1 MNLLFVGASGYG
13 NIGDDAYKVVF
24 LEWFG
29 DAHCV
34 RFDSPYPDVT
44 AVDWADIVVV
54 GGGGLVYCNESEHFA
69 YMTAYLD
76 RAKRNNTP
84 TAFLSCGV
92 QLRCKDPQQ
101 AVKVGEE
108 VLEPWGEHLRRAK
121 LLTFRSHV
129 CVDVVQ
135 KISGG
140 HPNLHYAPDAAY
152 ALRKSNLQ
160 IGPERSTLI
169 IPTPSG
175 AKSPKFQEAI
185 NNIRKDERVIVA
197 SFSRDDDETVRAIAA
212 RFSEHGNDVD
222 RLRLSVQDA
231 LALVSNASRV
241 ITCRYHGT
249 VLARA
254 CGLEEDQILTLDG
267 RYKSIVEQR
276 PNDIKDSHMHRIL
289 FEQFIR
295 SQS

>member
-29 DAHCV
+29 DAHRV

-54 GGGGLVYCNESEHFA
+54 GGGGLVYCNESEHFE
-69 YMTAYLD
+69 YMSAYLD
-76 RAKRNNTP
+76 RANKNNTP

-108 VLEPWGEHLRRAK
+108 ILEPWCQYLQKAK
-121 LLTFRSHV
+121 LLTFRSRV
-129 CVDVVQ
+129 CVDVVR

-152 ALRKSNLQ
+152 ALSKTNLQ
-160 IGPERSTLI
+160 IGPGRSTLI

-185 NNIRKDERVIVA
+185 KNIRKDERVIVA
-197 SFSRDDDETVRAIAA
+197 SFSRDDDEIVQTIAA
-212 RFSEHGNDVD
+212 KFSGHGNDVD

-231 LALVSNASRV
+231 LALISNASRV

-254 CGLEEDQILTLDG
+254 CGFEESQILTLDG
-267 RYKSIVEQR
+267 RYKSSVEQR
-276 PNDIKDSHMHRIL
+276 PNDMKDSHLNRIL
-289 FEQFIR
+289 FEKLIR
-295 SQS
+295 SQR